1 MWWEY
6 SGYSTITTAEC
17 LLGDGEWVMCAYLLC
32 ICVWVMRVYMCVHMF
47 GMCICIVCEH
57 T

>member
-17 LLGDGEWVMCAYLLC
+17 LLGDGEWVM
-32 ICVWVMRVYMCVHMF
+32 WVMRVYMCVHMF